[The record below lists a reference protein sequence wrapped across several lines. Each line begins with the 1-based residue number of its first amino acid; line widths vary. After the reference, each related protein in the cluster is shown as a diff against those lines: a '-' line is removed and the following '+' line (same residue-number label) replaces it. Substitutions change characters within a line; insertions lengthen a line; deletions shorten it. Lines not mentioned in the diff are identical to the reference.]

1 MQCSAQGLAEWD
13 PFIKVDMLTK
23 KGYAYFLAGYYL
35 HKEDPSSLVVAK
47 LEGACMALPDCEGC
61 MTDEWAAGEFYK
73 DAGLF
78 AVQWPG
84 GGLVNHSAMKS

>member
-1 MQCSAQGLAEWD
+1 
-13 PFIKVDMLTK
+13 MLMK

-61 MTDEWAAGEFYK
+61 MTDE
-73 DAGLF
+73 
-78 AVQWPG
+78 
-84 GGLVNHSAMKS
+84 